1 MQLELYYKYF
11 YIETNSKQIKIYL
24 LHLRIDKLRQRKD
37 LYLRNKNQIFNI

>member
-24 LHLRIDKLRQRKD
+24 LHLRIDKLKQRND
-37 LYLRNKNQIFNI
+37 SYLKNKNQIFNI